1 MELADIPVPRTRAGE
16 LAREVVTRYSAPA
29 LVNHCLRSY
38 LFAASLAAIDDVEID
53 HELLYVSS
61 LLHDLGLEPAF
72 DNVAA
77 PFEEAGGHVG
87 WVFAAGVG
95 WPESQRDRV
104 SQIIVAHMRDPA
116 VADDPEGYLLAAA
129 TSLDISGID
138 PQRWPDELLHE
149 VVAAHPRLDLGP
161 RFTACFR
168 DQATRKPGSA
178 AAVSVR
184 SGIAARIAA
193 NVLNRF

>member
-1 MELADIPVPRTRAGE
+1 MELGDFPFPDTRAGD
-16 LAREVVTRYSAPA
+16 LAREVVTQYSAPA

-38 LFAASLAAIDDVEID
+38 LFAASLAAIDGFDVD

-72 DNVAA
+72 DNVIA

-87 WVFAAGVG
+87 WVFAAGAG
-95 WPESQRDRV
+95 WPASRRDRV
-104 SQIIVAHMRDPA
+104 AQIIVAHMRDPE
-116 VADDPEGYLLAAA
+116 VGDDPEGYLLAAA

-138 PQRWPDELLHE
+138 PQRWPDALLHE
-149 VVAAHPRLDLGP
+149 VVARHPRLDLGP

-168 DQATRKPGSA
+168 DQAVRKPGSA
-178 AAVSVR
+178 AAASVR
-184 SGIAARIAA
+184 RGIAARITT
-193 NVLNRF
+193 NV